1 MNAFSHR
8 DKQRIVVGIDFSDA
22 AHTALAQ
29 AEILAEKLGVG
40 LDLVHVCDPSTFKP
54 ALPYQKLPD
63 LEEWLHQRYSEV
75 MHEGQRH
82 LATLATRRTAVGV
95 AQTPAAMEAGNGV
108 AAALADTTVDR
119 SHFLEGRPARRL
131 SAFCEENRALMLVIG
146 AHGRHG
152 HGGLGGT
159 ARYLL
164 RHCGCPVMIA
174 RDVTRVCTA

>member
-1 MNAFSHR
+1 MNAFSHK

-22 AHTALAQ
+22 AHTALAH
-29 AEILAEKLGVG
+29 AELLAEKLGVG

-75 MHEGQRH
+75 QHRGKRH
-82 LATLATRRTAVGV
+82 LATLAMRRAAVGASQMNAV
-95 AQTPAAMEAGNGV
+95 VEPGNDAALV
-108 AAALADTTVDR
+108 LADTTVDR

-131 SAFCEENRALMLVIG
+131 SAFCQDNGALMLVIG

-164 RHCGCPVMIA
+164 RHCSCPVMIA
-174 RDVTRVCTA
+174 RDATGVSTP